1 MDKYLRNY
9 AERDTSAVED
19 IPPGEPWQRVVVFPV
34 CNESPQILR
43 PLPPGPGRSL
53 MVLVVNE
60 TEAAAA
66 HVSAAN
72 LEFAT
77 ALQARFRKSWQSAAT
92 AGLTLYQDPESA
104 RDVLLVDRF
113 SKGRKFPAKGGVGH
127 ARKTG
132 ADLAAY
138 LIHQRRVRSPWIHC
152 SDADVHLP
160 QRYFSCSAE
169 LSDNSARDT
178 AALLYPFRH
187 SPAADNL
194 VVTEGGGESADEQ
207 QQKIMQATQL
217 YEFSLRYYVAGLKY
231 ANSPYAFHTI
241 GSTMAV
247 NAAHYA
253 KVRGFPRRNAGED
266 FYLLN
271 KLSKVGT
278 VRQISA
284 ETDCEPI
291 EIAARLSDRVPF
303 GTGAATGKIMQLDDP
318 VREFLLYHPDVFALL
333 SVWLGCLA
341 TFWHK
346 RSSDLPAILSLGL
359 CADQQGSLSDFPQR
373 DLQVLIDGLEEAG
386 AKKALQH
393 ALRQSADAT
402 QFNRQMHTW
411 FDAFRSL
418 KLIHYL
424 RDHHVPSISFEALLT
439 EQKLDHLLRHEAG
452 LPGLHETLCN
462 EWLKKQEVA
471 GDYIFDKKA

>member
-9 AERDTSAVED
+9 AERDTFAVED
-19 IPPGEPWQRVVVFPV
+19 IPPGEGWQQVVVFPV
-34 CNESPQILR
+34 CNESTQILR

-53 MVLVVNE
+53 MVLVINE
-60 TEAAAA
+60 TETAPR
-66 HVSAAN
+66 HVSLANRTFAA
-72 LEFAT
+72 T
-77 ALQARFRKSWQSAAT
+77 LQARFRKGWQSVAS

-113 SKGRKFPAKGGVGH
+113 SEGRKFPAKGGVGH
-127 ARKTG
+127 ARKIG

-152 SDADVHLP
+152 SDADVRLP

-169 LSDNSARDT
+169 LGDSSARDT
-178 AALLYPFRH
+178 AVLLYPFRH
-187 SPAADNL
+187 SLAADNF
-194 VVTEGGGESADEQ
+194 VVTERGGESLDEQ
-207 QQKIMQATQL
+207 RQKIMQATQL

-271 KLSKVGT
+271 KLSKVGA
-278 VRQISA
+278 VRQLNA

-318 VREFLLYHPDVFALL
+318 VREFLLYHPGVFELL
-333 SVWLGCLA
+333 RVWLGSLA
-341 TFWHK
+341 TFWQK
-346 RSSDLPAILSLGL
+346 RSSDLPAILSQGPG
-359 CADQQGSLSDFPQR
+359 ADQQGGLSDYSQR

-386 AKKALQH
+386 ARDALQH
-393 ALRQSADAT
+393 ALRQSSDSK

-439 EQKLDHLLRHEAG
+439 EKNLDYLLRQEAG
-452 LPGLHETLCN
+452 LPGLHETLCKN
-462 EWLKKQEVA
+462 W
-471 GDYIFDKKA
+471 